1 MARFFLNIFYKDKY
15 VKVLIIL
22 YIYVNFNI
30 EIFKFIINLL
40 LNMKNTKCIHSSFQ
54 EHRKKLNFY

>member
-1 MARFFLNIFYKDKY
+1 M
-15 VKVLIIL
+15 KVLIIL

>member
-15 VKVLIIL
+15 MKVLIIL

-40 LNMKNTKCIHSSFQ
+40 LNMKNTKCIHICIVMYS
-54 EHRKKLNFY
+54 NFEIL

>member
-15 VKVLIIL
+15 MKVLIIL

-30 EIFKFIINLL
+30 EIFKFIINFL
-40 LNMKNTKCIHSSFQ
+40 LNMNNTKCIHI
-54 EHRKKLNFY
+54 

>member
-15 VKVLIIL
+15 MKVLIIL

-40 LNMKNTKCIHSSFQ
+40 LNMKNTKCIHI
-54 EHRKKLNFY
+54 